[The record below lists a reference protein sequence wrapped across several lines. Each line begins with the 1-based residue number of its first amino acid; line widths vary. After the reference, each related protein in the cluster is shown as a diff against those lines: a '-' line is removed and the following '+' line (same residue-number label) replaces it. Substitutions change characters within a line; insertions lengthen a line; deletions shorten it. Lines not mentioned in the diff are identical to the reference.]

1 MDNAWKDKLRERFSD
16 YSVPEPDGLWEGIEQ
31 GLSGKRRSKILPLLW
46 MSGGLAA
53 AAAVA
58 LVVLLPGSRRE
69 ASEPQRG
76 DSVAYV
82 EQPAATVTNP
92 GEEPADTSANAAPI
106 RVGGTITTTPA
117 TGKTPARTTTKE
129 STPFDIVSRQTL
141 LADASVVKADTVRT
155 IDGMKTGFP
164 TTISAEVKL
173 DEPVREEDVEK
184 VIQSIVDEAVKQM
197 KENGAARTEEGTAEF
212 DTIDNAEKMEL
223 RKRYFIGA
231 YREGGQS
238 AFEQSKG
245 YGMTQTGRL
254 MTRASG
260 GDDTQA
266 NDIVRML
273 SANRASTYEAHHSA
287 PVRVGVKAAFPL
299 TNHLSLVSGLNWTSL
314 SSEFEESTAS
324 TRNVIRQN
332 LGYLGVPLQLEAS
345 FNPWKKL
352 WLYAGAGGMV
362 EKGLLAASKNF
373 SYIDDLQKDVQVTHP
388 DTGGLLW
395 SVGASAG
402 AEYRFSKT
410 FGVYLAPGLEYH
422 FDNGSEI
429 RSAYTEKPLHWNV
442 DVGVRFHF
450 GN

>member
-16 YSVPEPDGLWEGIEQ
+16 YSAPEPEGLWEGIEQ
-31 GLSGKRRSKILPLLW
+31 GLSGKKRSKILPIWW

-69 ASEPQRG
+69 ALEPLRG
-76 DSVAYV
+76 DAVVYV
-82 EQPAATVTNP
+82 EQADASATDPV
-92 GEEPADTSANAAPI
+92 EETADTSANTAAL
-106 RVGGTITTTPA
+106 RVPGAITTTPS
-117 TGKTPARTTTKE
+117 GSKTTSSSPKE
-129 STPFDIVSRQTL
+129 STPFGIVSRQTL
-141 LADASVVKADTVRT
+141 LADASVVKQDTVRT
-155 IDGMKTGFP
+155 IDGMKTSIP

-173 DEPVREEDVEK
+173 DKPVREEDVEK
-184 VIQSIVDEAVKQM
+184 MIQSVVDEAVKQM
-197 KENGAARTEEGTAEF
+197 KASDAARVEEVTAGY
-212 DTIDNAEKMEL
+212 DAIDNAEKMEL

-238 AFEQSKG
+238 AFEESRG
-245 YGMTQTGRL
+245 YGMAQTGRL
-254 MTRASG
+254 LTRSSG
-260 GDDTQA
+260 GDDATA
-266 NDIVRML
+266 GDIVRML
-273 SANRASTYEAHHSA
+273 SANRASTYEAHHGA
-287 PVRVGVKAAFPL
+287 PVRVGVKASVPL

-324 TRNVIRQN
+324 TRNVIQQN

-345 FNPWKKL
+345 FKPWKKL

-362 EKGLLAASKNF
+362 EKGLLATSKNF

-388 DTGGLLW
+388 DAGGLLW

-402 AEYRFSKT
+402 AEYRFGSN

-422 FDNGSEI
+422 FDNGSEV
-429 RSAYTEKPLHWNV
+429 RSAYTEKPIHWNI
-442 DVGVRFHF
+442 DLGVRFHF